1 MYSRAGC
8 GNWPPRSLE
17 HRRWVAETDH
27 PDLIE
32 LLDGAGSDDGRA
44 FDLSPGVG
52 RSTAPTGTGRDDLDG
67 MIRGRATA
75 GAKGGK
81 ND

>member
-1 MYSRAGC
+1 MGGRAD
-8 GNWPPRSLE
+8 P
-17 HRRWVAETDH
+17 

-44 FDLSPGVG
+44 FDLNPGVG
-52 RSTAPTGTGRDDLDG
+52 RSATPSGREDLDG
-67 MIRGRATA
+67 MIRGKTTA

>member
-1 MYSRAGC
+1 MGGRA
-8 GNWPPRSLE
+8 
-17 HRRWVAETDH
+17 DH

-44 FDLSPGVG
+44 SDLNPGVG
-52 RSTAPTGTGRDDLDG
+52 RSSTPAGTGREDLDG
-67 MIRGRATA
+67 MARGRATA